1 MSADQNPQNST
12 AGWIDGEIGVEVQ
25 PMGVPKPIGYGV
37 TVGGK
42 VVATLTPEKVEA
54 AYRKFLA
61 LAEAR
66 ERANEKYRRL

>member
-1 MSADQNPQNST
+1 
-12 AGWIDGEIGVEVQ
+12 
-25 PMGVPKPIGYGV
+25 MGVPKPIGYGV